1 MTNLSKLVIWNC
13 LTKSKLQMSTTYHYS
28 HFPPI
33 NLNWKKLIPLIGPTS
48 AAIAH
53 YDGLLK
59 VIPNPEILL
68 SSLETREAV
77 LSSRL
82 EGTQATVDEVLEY
95 EATGGVGNYSDYQKA
110 DFQEIVNY
118 QKAINEAK
126 HLLKKLPLSQ
136 RVIKEIHKILLAGVR
151 GQNKSPGEYRRV
163 PNWIGSPGCTMETAT
178 YIPISV
184 DKLLIGMDAWEKFI
198 HADFFDTLVQLALLH
213 VEFEALHPFL
223 DGNGRLG
230 RILIPLFMWQKGII
244 SQPVFYASSVFEND
258 RENYYS
264 YLLAVSRDGAWTEWC
279 QFFLETM
286 QKQAYDNNNKAKSII
301 DLHVKMKKK
310 IPNLVRSQ
318 YTIQALDWIFRSPI
332 FSPHQFF
339 QGTKIPEP
347 TARRIISSLVDN
359 NILNLIIQARGQR
372 AAIYRF
378 SELLQIVNK

>member
-1 MTNLSKLVIWNC
+1 
-13 LTKSKLQMSTTYHYS
+13 MSTTYHYS

-178 YIPISV
+178 
-184 DKLLIGMDAWEKFI
+184 
-198 HADFFDTLVQLALLH
+198 
-213 VEFEALHPFL
+213 
-223 DGNGRLG
+223 
-230 RILIPLFMWQKGII
+230 
-244 SQPVFYASSVFEND
+244 
-258 RENYYS
+258 
-264 YLLAVSRDGAWTEWC
+264 
-279 QFFLETM
+279 
-286 QKQAYDNNNKAKSII
+286 
-301 DLHVKMKKK
+301 
-310 IPNLVRSQ
+310 
-318 YTIQALDWIFRSPI
+318 
-332 FSPHQFF
+332 
-339 QGTKIPEP
+339 
-347 TARRIISSLVDN
+347 
-359 NILNLIIQARGQR
+359 
-372 AAIYRF
+372 
-378 SELLQIVNK
+378 